1 MSYQASQA
9 KAAGKLYDPFQIL
22 EISPNADEKSI
33 KRHYRKLSLKFHPDK
48 LELAPNQTKEEADS
62 HFVELTKAY
71 KACVVDTAE
80 RADDAV

>member
-48 LELAPNQTKEEADS
+48 LKLAPNQTKEEADS

-71 KACVVDTAE
+71 KACVGRSRTD
-80 RADDAV
+80 